1 MAATPSSEGFI
12 PFDIPGKSDTPG
24 ETYYKVFG
32 DLSSGATPLV
42 VLHGGPGGAHEYLLP
57 FAKLWPEYGIP
68 VIFYDQ
74 IGCGRSTHLRD
85 MAGNKEFWVE
95 SLFVAELNNLVDHFK
110 LHDGPGF
117 HLLGQSWGGLL
128 ATAFAASQPRGL
140 KRLVLASSL
149 ASIELS
155 IKSIWLCKEALPT
168 DVQKVIDEGR
178 AKGETKTP
186 EYKAASAVFTKTFVS
201 RAETMPPELM
211 AAFKTMG
218 EDTTVYDT
226 MYGPSLFDCIGT
238 LVGWNDIPRLHKITA
253 DTLVY
258 NGEFDTSHDIAQ
270 EPYFELIPRVRWITF
285 PNGSHFCHLDE
296 GGLRERVFK
305 VVGRFLTNH
314 GTEDTVNA

>member
-1 MAATPSSEGFI
+1 MADIPSSEGHI

-24 ETYYKVFG
+24 STYYKVFG
-32 DLSSGATPLV
+32 DLTSGETPLV
-42 VLHGGPGGAHEYLLP
+42 MLHGGPGGAHEYLLP
-57 FAKLWPEYGIP
+57 FAKLWPQYGIP

-74 IGCGRSTHLRD
+74 VGCGRSTHLRD
-85 MAGNKEFWVE
+85 MAGNKEFWQE

-117 HLLGQSWGGLL
+117 HLLGQSWGGIL
-128 ATAFAASQPRGL
+128 AVAFAATRPRGL
-140 KRLVLASSL
+140 QRLVLASAL

-155 IKSIWLCKEALPT
+155 IKSIHLCKEALPA

-178 AKGETKTP
+178 AKGETDTP
-186 EYKAASAVFTKTFVS
+186 AYKEASGVFTKTFVS
-201 RAETMPPELM
+201 RAPTMAPELM
-211 AAFKTMG
+211 AAFKTMS

-238 LVGWNDIPRLHKITA
+238 LVGWTGISRLPQITA

-270 EPYFELIPRVRWITF
+270 EPFFELIPRVRWITF

-296 GGLRERVFK
+296 GGLRERVLK
-305 VVGRFLTNH
+305 VVGRFLTH
-314 GTEDTVNA
+314 HRVDKKATA